1 VKTFILQTIFLLL
14 FLVDLNAQTKKQIA
28 FGCGFNST
36 LSYQPQTNIHYIG
49 QGVPS
54 MPVTPCLNFK
64 INRHEILLGADL
76 YFEGPLYNKVWYPL
90 IIGGQGE
97 YRFHFLNPNKN
108 YNLFL
113 HSTIQYVQ
121 FQNGYGLYAT
131 PYNNSYK
138 FTSYDA
144 VLLKVK
150 SLINTYGAGVELTLL
165 KRIHL
170 YSAIGLG
177 INYIDTK
184 VIEGDYYMNFQ
195 KDKRF
200 NFIGNVRLGISFSI
214 YKNNTK
220 ADT

>member
-1 VKTFILQTIFLLL
+1 
-14 FLVDLNAQTKKQIA
+14 
-28 FGCGFNST
+28 
-36 LSYQPQTNIHYIG
+36 
-49 QGVPS
+49 